1 MENNEFPVKNKQIAI
16 NIDGI
21 KTEISLQSFSDKIFI
36 VVTQYGKIGSLIH
49 TSLDAAPHRI
59 STLDTFPTTTQFLM
73 GDSNG
78 PQSDMYILYATSILQ
93 AIVAM
98 NPHETR
104 PLLLGIALRSIDDL
118 AKRKKIFQQVTDLIM
133 SNPVW

>member
-1 MENNEFPVKNKQIAI
+1 
-16 NIDGI
+16 
-21 KTEISLQSFSDKIFI
+21 
-36 VVTQYGKIGSLIH
+36 
-49 TSLDAAPHRI
+49 
-59 STLDTFPTTTQFLM
+59 M

-118 AKRKKIFQQVTDLIM
+118 AKGKKTFQQVTDLIM
-133 SNPVW
+133 ANPVW